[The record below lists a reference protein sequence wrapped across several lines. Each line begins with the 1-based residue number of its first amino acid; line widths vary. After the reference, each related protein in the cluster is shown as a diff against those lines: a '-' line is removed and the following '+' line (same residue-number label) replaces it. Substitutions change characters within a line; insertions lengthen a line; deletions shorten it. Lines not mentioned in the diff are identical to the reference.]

1 MHKPFKKTHQNIRG
15 WRRCTIQNSREERG
29 FVFFWHDL
37 TKKVDLKREVQRD
50 NVLFLPF
57 WFYILQYMWWMTNK
71 TRVSSFKVWSRCW
84 SGSLHR
90 PSDRQTV
97 VFGHD
102 PAERHKAC
110 FFSTA
115 SGRLYGPLFFGGFL
129 RILEEKFEFCCRN
142 SSTNIRYTNEN
153 DNLKVD
159 KVNWVFLL
167 PFCVTMHDFMTGLLM
182 TFSSSDPAPTWSDT
196 L

>member
-15 WRRCTIQNSREERG
+15 WRRCTIQNSRGERG

-37 TKKVDLKREVQRD
+37 TKKVDVKREVQHD

-71 TRVSSFKVWSRCW
+71 TRVSPFKVWSRCR
-84 SGSLHR
+84 SRSLR
-90 PSDRQTV
+90 QPSDRQTV
-97 VFGHD
+97 VFGRD
-102 PAERHKAC
+102 PAERHKA
-110 FFSTA
+110 FWSNRVTTA
-115 SGRLYGPLFFGGFL
+115 SGRLMDLCFFFL
-129 RILEEKFEFCCRN
+129 RILEEKCEFCCRD
-142 SSTNIRYTNEN
+142 SSTNIHYTNEN
-153 DNLKVD
+153 DNLVD

-182 TFSSSDPAPTWSDT
+182 TFSSSDPPPTWSDT

>member
-102 PAERHKAC
+102 TKLSFSQLRLGGSMDLC
-110 FFSTA
+110 FL
-115 SGRLYGPLFFGGFL
+115 G
-129 RILEEKFEFCCRN
+129 
-142 SSTNIRYTNEN
+142 
-153 DNLKVD
+153 V
-159 KVNWVFLL
+159 
-167 PFCVTMHDFMTGLLM
+167 FCVFWRKNLSFVAETLLQTFVTLMRMTIWRLIK
-182 TFSSSDPAPTWSDT
+182 
-196 L
+196 